1 MLPPANIA
9 LQDKTLRFG
18 RAGGVG
24 LRIAM
29 DMSPPPTISHEQRRD
44 IVIGVLMAMMLAAL
58 DQTIV
63 APALPTIGASLGDA
77 DFLAW
82 IISVYLL
89 TGTAVTP
96 LYGKLSDIHGR
107 RPIMSLALGVFLVG
121 SVICAL
127 APSMLVIIVGRAV
140 QGLGGGGLVALAQT
154 VIADVVPP
162 RERSRYVVYI
172 STVWAT
178 SSVAGPILGGFF
190 AQHLSWS
197 LIFWINL
204 PIGVLAFV
212 MTNNRLKGLP
222 QIKRDHSLDVL
233 GAALIMSATVALM
246 LVLTLG
252 GARLAWTSPIILA
265 LAIAAFGLAAALVI
279 HLRRTP
285 EALIPL
291 EIFRN
296 EVVGTATASIFFSMF
311 AFIGSTVY
319 LPIYLEFVLGRDS
332 TAAGAGLIA
341 LVGGSVVGATIAG
354 RTMPRLVHYKR
365 IAVVGMCF
373 AIVALA
379 MLAYF
384 APVLEFWQAEA
395 LVLALGVGVGPLF
408 PTATVSVQNAVDRRD
423 LGVATATLAFLRT
436 FGSALGVALMGAV
449 LIGFGI
455 VTDAGVP
462 QTVGAFDPDLAKRA
476 GLAFTVMFAM
486 QALAMAISLACF
498 LMMEERPLRGST
510 PSAAALAE

>member
-1 MLPPANIA
+1 
-9 LQDKTLRFG
+9 
-18 RAGGVG
+18 
-24 LRIAM
+24 M
-29 DMSPPPTISHEQRRD
+29 DMSPPQIVPHEQRRE
-44 IVIGVLMAMMLAAL
+44 IVIGVMVAMMLAAL

-89 TGTAVTP
+89 TATAVTP

-107 RPIMSLALGVFLVG
+107 RPVMSLALGVFLVG

-127 APSMLVIIVGRAV
+127 APNMPVIILGRAV

-162 RERSRYVVYI
+162 RDRSRYVVYI

-190 AQHLSWS
+190 AQHLSWT

-204 PIGVLAFV
+204 PIGALAFF
-212 MTNNRLKGLP
+212 MTHTRLKGLP
-222 QIKRDHSLDVL
+222 QARRDHRLDVL
-233 GAALIMSATVALM
+233 GAALITSATVALM

-252 GARLAWTSPIILA
+252 GARLLWSSPIILA
-265 LAIAAFGLAAALVI
+265 LGLLAGALTAILIV
-279 HLRRTP
+279 HLRRAP

-291 EIFRN
+291 DIFRN
-296 EVVGTATASIFFSMF
+296 EVVGTATAAIFFSMF

-319 LPIYLEFVLGRDS
+319 LPIYLEFVIGKDS
-332 TAAGAGLIA
+332 TVAGAGLIA
-341 LVGGSVVGATIAG
+341 LVGGSVIGATIAG
-354 RTMPRLVHYKR
+354 RAMPRLVHYKR
-365 IAVVGMCF
+365 P
-373 AIVALA
+373 AIVGLAIAIGAMAL
-379 MLAYF
+379 LSFF
-384 APVLEFWQAEA
+384 APSLNFWQAET
-395 LVLALGVGVGPLF
+395 LVLALGLGVGPLF
-408 PTATVSVQNAVDRRD
+408 PTATVSVQNAVDPRD

-455 VTDAGVP
+455 VTDAGLP
-462 QTVGAFDPDLAKRA
+462 GSGGALASHGVERA
-476 GLAFTVMFAM
+476 GAAFSVMFAL
-486 QALAMAISLACF
+486 QGLALAISLACF
-498 LMMEERPLRGST
+498 LMMEERPLRGSA
-510 PSAAALAE
+510 PAAPALAE

>member
-1 MLPPANIA
+1 
-9 LQDKTLRFG
+9 
-18 RAGGVG
+18 
-24 LRIAM
+24 
-29 DMSPPPTISHEQRRD
+29 
-44 IVIGVLMAMMLAAL
+44 MLAAL

-77 DFLAW
+77 DFMAW
-82 IISVYLL
+82 IVSVYLL

-107 RPIMSLALGVFLVG
+107 RPVLSLALGVFLTG

-154 VIADVVPP
+154 VIADIVPP

-204 PIGVLAFV
+204 PIGAVAFV
-212 MTNNRLKGLP
+212 MTHYRLRGLP
-222 QIKRDHSLDVL
+222 QIKRDHRLDVS
-233 GAALIMSATVALM
+233 GAALIMGATVAFM

-265 LAIAAFGLAAALVI
+265 LGVAAGVLAAALIV
-279 HLRRTP
+279 HLRRAP

-291 EIFRN
+291 DIFRN

-319 LPIYLEFVLGRDS
+319 LPIYLEFVIGEDL
-332 TAAGAGLIA
+332 TVAGAGLIA
-341 LVGGSVVGATIAG
+341 LVGGSVIGATIAG
-354 RTMPRLVHYKR
+354 RAMPRLVHYKR
-365 IAVVGMCF
+365 IAVVGLCL
-373 AIVALA
+373 AIGALA
-379 MLAYF
+379 LLSVF
-384 APVLEFWQAEA
+384 ASSLNLWTAEA
-395 LVLALGVGVGPLF
+395 LVLALGLGVGPLF
-408 PTATVSVQNAVDRRD
+408 PTATVCVQNAVDQRD
-423 LGVATATLAFLRT
+423 LGIATATLAFLRT

-449 LIGFGI
+449 VIGFGV
-455 VTDAGVP
+455 VTATGLS
-462 QTVGAFDPDLAKRA
+462 QTGGAFDPEMARRA
-476 GLAFTVMFAM
+476 GLAFTVMFAL
-486 QALAMAISLACF
+486 QGLALAISLACF

-510 PSAAALAE
+510 PNVAALAE

>member
-1 MLPPANIA
+1 
-9 LQDKTLRFG
+9 
-18 RAGGVG
+18 
-24 LRIAM
+24 M
-29 DMSPPPTISHEQRRD
+29 DMSVPVVPHRERRD
-44 IVIGVLMAMMLAAL
+44 IVIGVMVAMMLAAL

-77 DFLAW
+77 DFLSW

-107 RPIMSLALGVFLVG
+107 RPAMSLALGVFTLG
-121 SVICAL
+121 SIICAL
-127 APSMLVIIVGRAV
+127 APSMAVIIVGRAV

-162 RERSRYVVYI
+162 KERSRYVVYI

-190 AQHLSWS
+190 AQHLTWT

-204 PIGVLAFV
+204 PIGALAFF
-212 MTNNRLKGLP
+212 MTHTRLAGLP
-222 QIKRDHSLDVL
+222 QMRRAHRLDVI
-233 GAALIMSATVALM
+233 GAALITTATVALM

-252 GARLAWTSPIILA
+252 GARLPWTSPIILA
-265 LAIAAFGLAAALVI
+265 LTGAGALLGAILIV
-279 HLRRTP
+279 HLRRAP

-291 EIFRN
+291 DIFRN

-319 LPIYLEFVLGRDS
+319 LPIYMEFVIGSDS
-332 TAAGAGLIA
+332 TVAGAALIG

-365 IAVVGMCF
+365 LAVVGLAF
-373 AIVALA
+373 AIAAFAV
-379 MLAYF
+379 LAYF
-384 APVLEFWQAEA
+384 APVLNYWQAEA
-395 LVLALGVGVGPLF
+395 LVLAIGLGVGPLF
-408 PTATVSVQNAVDRRD
+408 PTATVSVQNAVDPRD
-423 LGVATATLAFLRT
+423 LGVGTATLAFLRT

-455 VTDAGVP
+455 VTDAGLP
-462 QTVGAFDPDLAKRA
+462 TGRGGMDPHLAERA
-476 GLAFTVMFAM
+476 GVAFQAMFAL
-486 QALAMAISLACF
+486 QGLALAASLACF
-498 LMMEERPLRGST
+498 LMMEERPLRGSSPT
-510 PSAAALAE
+510 APALAE